1 MGFPLLL
8 VMGTYVPAFSLYSSV
23 VLRTV
28 GLGGQHHPGLHGS
41 RHPGNDL
48 SLDEHTIELGT
59 GSGRAH
65 DRIDHQ
71 SEGGLEVLD
80 PDLPEIPRSSEVSD
94 TLDSRGPP
102 DLEGMRPNIHGHKYV
117 IPSQVSPGPGGGD
130 HQVVGQDIS
139 PNPSAG
145 GPALPAGLMPN
156 PIPMELS
163 MMRTSSRR

>member
-8 VMGTYVPAFSLYSSV
+8 VVGTYVPSFSLYSSV

-28 GLGGQHHPGLHGS
+28 GLGGQHHPDLPEIPS
-41 RHPGNDL
+41 SPGNDL

-80 PDLPEIPRSSEVSD
+80 PDLPEILRSSEGSD
-94 TLDSRGPP
+94 PLDSRGQPVG
-102 DLEGMRPNIHGHKYV
+102 EGMRPI
-117 IPSQVSPGPGGGD
+117 IP
-130 HQVVGQDIS
+130 GQ
-139 PNPSAG
+139 
-145 GPALPAGLMPN
+145 
-156 PIPMELS
+156 
-163 MMRTSSRR
+163 